1 MSSLLL
7 LNDQKSNEQHRHI
20 YWRGTRRGTAKVCFY
35 YFLLVVLLLKI
46 AKLPFRFG
54 KKKELMGKAVKVLTS
69 RAVQCSFSS
78 AFHLGQAGLSAN
90 SFNLVKQTV
99 TNCVII
105 PGLIFGSTSL
115 AVYLYKN

>member
-1 MSSLLL
+1 MEGHATGDCKGLFF
-7 LNDQKSNEQHRHI
+7 
-20 YWRGTRRGTAKVCFY
+20 CFY